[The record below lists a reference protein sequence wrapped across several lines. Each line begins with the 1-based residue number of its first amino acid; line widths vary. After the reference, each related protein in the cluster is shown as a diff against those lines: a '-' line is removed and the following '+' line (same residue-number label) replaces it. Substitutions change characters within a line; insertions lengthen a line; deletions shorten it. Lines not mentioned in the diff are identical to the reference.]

1 MTESDMEDPTGTTP
15 KERVSGESETRRGE
29 EMPGAEGTESGRRD
43 VGKTGADRP
52 AGQTDARYTTGID
65 PESKNPI
72 DPESPNMPVEGGGP

>member
-1 MTESDMEDPTGTTP
+1 MTESDPEEATGTTS
-15 KERVSGESETRRGE
+15 KERISGESEGRRGE
-29 EMPGAEGTESGRRD
+29 EMAGTEGTEAGRHH
-43 VGKTGADRP
+43 VETTGADRP

>member
-1 MTESDMEDPTGTTP
+1 MTESDPEEATGTTP
-15 KERVSGESETRRGE
+15 KERISGESEGRRGE
-29 EMPGAEGTESGRRD
+29 EMPSTEGTEAGRHH
-43 VGKTGADRP
+43 VETTGADRP